1 MRVRAITFL
10 MSVVLLAACSQQ
22 ETLPSGPNI
31 LSGKRFTGNFTSTDH
46 RCVTTG
52 CKTVVELIFD
62 DQGMVSVRYLE
73 DAQMTPGD
81 LLLARGV
88 VHHGFHPT
96 SIQGSDV
103 RFTKERHAY
112 TLTTYGGCLKG
123 TMRHRV
129 NNLTFDVY
137 ACETS

>member
-1 MRVRAITFL
+1 
-10 MSVVLLAACSQQ
+10 MSKRLTILLAVSLLAACSQQ
-22 ETLPSGPNI
+22 EALPSGPNI

-52 CKTVVELIFD
+52 CKTVIELIFD
-62 DQGMVSVRYLE
+62 DKGMVSVRYLE

-88 VHHGFHPT
+88 VHHGFHPVNVQR
-96 SIQGSDV
+96 SYV
-103 RFTKERHAY
+103 RFTKERHVYALAY
-112 TLTTYGGCLKG
+112 DEKCLKG
-123 TMRHRV
+123 DMRHRV